1 MHDQTSALIDEI
13 IALRK
18 AKGLS
23 QRQLSALTG
32 VHQVVIARLETR
44 KNLPNIETLI
54 KLLEAMDARMTIQE
68 ISPDQ

>member
-32 VHQVVIARLETR
+32 VHQVVIARLETK
-44 KNLPNIETLI
+44 KNLPNIETLSR
-54 KLLEAMDARMTIQE
+54 LLDAMDARLTICE
-68 ISPDQ
+68 NENDQ

>member
-32 VHQVVIARLETR
+32 IHQAVIARLETK
-44 KNLPNIETLI
+44 KNPPNIETLN
-54 KLLEAMDARMTIQE
+54 KLLDAMDAKLAIVE
-68 ISPDQ
+68 IPSE